1 MVPMIA
7 RHGASY
13 LAGADLGCDIQTLPE
28 AICADTGKEV
38 G

>member
-7 RHGASY
+7 RHGASHQ
-13 LAGADLGCDIQTLPE
+13 AGAYLGCDIQTLPE
-28 AICADTGKEV
+28 AIGADTGKEV